1 MDARELY
8 LLGLLVVIFPAAH
21 GADHGMSNPTL
32 TGCECTG
39 DNLALGTAEMTK
51 HGADYGKWCSAWE
64 DGQCDST
71 ATRGPAHTCKGN
83 QASSCQAHW
92 PSYDFD
98 DDQSWC
104 CDSWCYVS
112 NITCTPEKQK
122 QYGITIGESWTKT
135 DLWFSYGACPD
146 PFSGPKGVG
155 MEDVSYSTYSE
166 ETCPYTGKADPEL
179 SGCEC
184 TGDNKA
190 LGEVEMAA
198 HGSNYGKWCAVLAPA
213 RPPVRP
219 FLHPPHPTPRHLCH
233 PPVPPPGP
241 HRLHPSIHLHVD
253 ALHTSER
260 VGWL

>member
-39 DNLALGTAEMTK
+39 GNLALGTAEMTK

-135 DLWFSYGACPD
+135 NLW
-146 PFSGPKGVG
+146 
-155 MEDVSYSTYSE
+155 YS
-166 ETCPYTGKADPEL
+166 
-179 SGCEC
+179 
-184 TGDNKA
+184 
-190 LGEVEMAA
+190 VQ
-198 HGSNYGKWCAVLAPA
+198 CAVCSVHGALQCTIYRKQYAVCSMQYAVCSMWVLVWCMP
-213 RPPVRP
+213 RPV
-219 FLHPPHPTPRHLCH
+219 LC
-233 PPVPPPGP
+233 
-241 HRLHPSIHLHVD
+241 RLRE
-253 ALHTSER
+253 ER
-260 VGWL
+260 